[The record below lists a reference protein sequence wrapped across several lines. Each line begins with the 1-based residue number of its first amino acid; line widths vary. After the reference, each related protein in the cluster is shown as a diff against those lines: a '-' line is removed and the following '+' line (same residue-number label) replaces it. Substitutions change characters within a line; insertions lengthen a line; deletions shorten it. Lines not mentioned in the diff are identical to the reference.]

1 MTQREFIASV
11 PTKLAGIIIGIVL
24 YVNSDH
30 IASASPAGQNVLG
43 DNIVLLSSLI
53 VALSSIK
60 LLVDWYLAAT
70 EEDNK
75 I

>member
-11 PTKLAGIIIGIVL
+11 PRRLVGIIIGIVL

-30 IASASPAGQNVLG
+30 IASASPVGQNVLG